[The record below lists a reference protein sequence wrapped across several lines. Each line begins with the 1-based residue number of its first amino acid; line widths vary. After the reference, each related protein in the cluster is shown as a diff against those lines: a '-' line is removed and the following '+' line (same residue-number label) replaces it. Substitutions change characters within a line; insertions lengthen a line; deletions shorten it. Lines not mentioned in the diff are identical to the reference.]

1 MLNNWTEI
9 YTNRFI
15 IISNKTGPVTLTCVL
30 SYQENIKH
38 KSGINL
44 TVSVL
49 NRQRV
54 FKHTAKYRTLQPFV
68 MIDGRTGRSLK
79 KTPLNFSSQQ
89 ISMTMKTSDK
99 FTKVIINYW
108 GWSFLLKKKNSLV
121 AEEIIFCLGLC
132 SLPRIIS
139 ESSKMTHFSIKMMNE
154 LNEVCNK
161 YCRFVNRFL
170 LSREWRPYFIW

>member
-68 MIDGRTGRSLK
+68 MKDGRTGRSLK

-108 GWSFLLKKKNSLV
+108 GWSFLLKKKTAWWLRKSYSAWGYV
-121 AEEIIFCLGLC
+121 AYL
-132 SLPRIIS
+132 
-139 ESSKMTHFSIKMMNE
+139 E
-154 LNEVCNK
+154 LFQNHLK
-161 YCRFVNRFL
+161 WLIFL
-170 LSREWRPYFIW
+170 LKWWMS